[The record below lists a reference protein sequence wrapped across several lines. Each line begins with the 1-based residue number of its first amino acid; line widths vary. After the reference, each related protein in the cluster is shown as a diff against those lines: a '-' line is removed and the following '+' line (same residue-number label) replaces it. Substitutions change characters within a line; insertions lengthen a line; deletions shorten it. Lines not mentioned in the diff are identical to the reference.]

1 MTTPIIPSNIT
12 KEPAPALFTASNV
25 LLQTLVDAGITH
37 CFVNLGSDHPSLLEA
52 FIQRTKDGA
61 KSVKIVT
68 CPNEMV
74 ALSCAQGYA
83 QVCGKPAA
91 VIVHVDCGTQA
102 LAGVVHNVCAC
113 RTPVLIY
120 AGASPFSQ
128 EGEHAGS
135 RNEFIHYLQNAVDQ
149 PQIVRQYM
157 RHVGEIRS
165 GATAQHVLFRAGM
178 RSLQTILRGLQFAM
192 SEPKGPVYLWAM
204 REVTEERLD
213 PKSIKDVRAS
223 EVWTPIEPSP
233 LGPNAVKRIAE
244 SLAKAKKPLFI
255 STYAGRNPSSVEPLT
270 RLAEL
275 TASPVFSSC
284 PSTVNLDFDHYLHAG
299 VNFGQHNPLVEP
311 ADFIL
316 ILDCDVPWLALHTK
330 PSRSAE
336 IFHIDCD
343 PLKEKMLAYS
353 YPALL
358 RAKADVGLACQQLI
372 DYLSS
377 PNSAL
382 DSTLIEE
389 RRSEWKQKKQQ
400 RDAELLSLETP
411 GKGDLLTA
419 PLIVASLRK
428 NSNPEKTL
436 VCNEAISNYPHVWNH
451 FKPRVPG
458 SLLSSGASSLGWSL
472 GAAIGAKFAGDAD
485 SSFEK
490 DLIAVVVGDG
500 SFVFGVPSASYWISR
515 RYDAPFLTI
524 VLNNGGWKSPTLSM
538 IGVHPNGLGSR
549 STAGDLNVS
558 FGPTDDLNPDYGAIA
573 QASGGAW
580 CAKVKYAHEL
590 EEKMKEAIRVVKE
603 EKRSA
608 VLDCWLERF

>member
-1 MTTPIIPSNIT
+1 MTTPITPSNLN
-12 KEPAPALFTASNV
+12 KEPAPPLFTASNV
-25 LLQTLVDAGITH
+25 LLQTFVDAGITH

-102 LAGVVHNVCAC
+102 LAGAVHNVCAC

-165 GATAQHVLFRAGM
+165 GATAQH
-178 RSLQTILRGLQFAM
+178 TILRGLQFAM
-192 SEPKGPVYLWAM
+192 SEPKGPVYFWAM

-213 PKSIKDVRAS
+213 PSSIKDVRAS
-223 EVWTPIEPSP
+223 EVWSPIEPSP
-233 LGPNAVKRIAE
+233 LGPNSVKRIAE
-244 SLAKAKKPLFI
+244 ALTKAKKPLFI

-275 TASPVFSSC
+275 TAAPVFSSC

-299 VNFGQHNPLVEP
+299 VSFGQHNPLVEE

-330 PSRSAE
+330 PSKSAD

-372 DYLSS
+372 DYLSYS
-377 PNSAL
+377 KTLAL
-382 DSTLIEE
+382 DSVLIEA

-400 RDAELLSLETP
+400 REAERLALEAP
-411 GKGDLLTA
+411 GKEGLLTV

-451 FKPRVPG
+451 FKPRV
-458 SLLSSGASSLGWSL
+458 SLTSSSPFLFYWSIDASSLANHVCRSDRSP
-472 GAAIGAKFAGDAD
+472 AKFAGDAF

-490 DLIAVVVGDG
+490 ELIAVVVGDG

-538 IGVHPNGLGSR
+538 LGVHPNGLGSR

-558 FGPTDDLNPDYGAIA
+558 FGPTDDLNPDYGGIA

-580 CAKVKYAHEL
+580 CAKVKDAEEL
-590 EEKMKEAIRVVKE
+590 EDKMKEAIRVVKE